1 MPGHY
6 GKKKEAFDKETKNFA
21 SFIKKKNQKS

>member
-6 GKKKEAFDKETKNFA
+6 GKKEAFDKETKNFA